1 MEPRVCDDGST
12 EYCLGGTAWPRLRD
26 PPPPPSLVS
35 TGSSPSSRCVGS
47 LTSGLALSAESPRS
61 APLEEGPSYGN
72 PQSIIGT
79 PPALSCPWSCW
90 TGFLGYFTQFH
101 EDRSW
106 PQRMSPHSTHCPR
119 SCPVC

>member
-1 MEPRVCDDGST
+1 MTWNLESAMMEAPS
-12 EYCLGGTAWPRLRD
+12 TAWGAQPGPASGT

-79 PPALSCPWSCW
+79 PP
-90 TGFLGYFTQFH
+90 
-101 EDRSW
+101 
-106 PQRMSPHSTHCPR
+106 SPVLPLVLLDWV
-119 SCPVC
+119 PGILYPIP